1 MYDDY
6 EQGYSNPNEVD
17 NLSNYRRRHF
27 VKKEYSIIFCQLLI
41 TVFFVYTSM
50 ENF

>member
-17 NLSNYRRRHF
+17 NLSNYRRRDF
-27 VKKEYSIIFCQLLI
+27 VKKESIIFCQLLI

-50 ENF
+50 KNF